1 MFRTEITI
9 PPASFDVDH
18 STRLMTI
25 GSCFSETIGQ
35 KLSENRFQIKSNP
48 FGTIFNPI
56 SIFKLLAAAID
67 CRQPGTS
74 GYVQSSGIH
83 QHLDFHSQF
92 GAASKTELASTLD
105 KTVISTHEFLK
116 SADVL
121 IITSGSAMV
130 YEYQKTTEIVAN
142 CHKLPQR
149 EFRKFMLNTDLIIS
163 AFEALLEK
171 LNAFNNQLQI
181 ILTVSPVRHIKDT
194 LVANSLSKAL
204 LRAACDEIV
213 QKYNNVSYFP
223 SFEIMMDDLRDY
235 RFYKPDM
242 LHPNETAEEYIWNK
256 FVNTYMSHE
265 TTTTISEWNKIL
277 KAMSHKPF
285 NPTSEAHQKFIS
297 ETISKLSGFS
307 NKFDVSDELEA
318 LKRRLI

>member
-9 PPASFDVDH
+9 PPVSFHVDH

-25 GSCFSETIGQ
+25 GSCFSEAMGQ
-35 KLSENRFQIKSNP
+35 KLSENRFQVKSNP

-56 SIFKLLAAAID
+56 SIFKLLEVAID
-67 CRQPGTS
+67 CSQPSKS

-92 GAASKTELASTLD
+92 GAVSKTELTSTLERA
-105 KTVISTHEFLK
+105 VISTHDFLK

-121 IITSGSAMV
+121 IITSGSAIV
-130 YEYQKTTEIVAN
+130 YEYQKTTKIVTN

-149 EFRKFMLNTDLIIS
+149 EFRKFMLHTDLITS
-163 AFEALLEK
+163 AFNVLLEK
-171 LNAFNNQLQI
+171 LNAFNDQLQI
-181 ILTVSPVRHIKDT
+181 ILTISPVRHVRDT
-194 LVANSLSKAL
+194 LVTNSLSKAL
-204 LRAACDEIV
+204 LKTTSNEIV

-223 SFEIMMDDLRDY
+223 SFEIMIDDLRDY

-256 FVNTYMSHE
+256 FVETYMSDE
-265 TTTTISEWNKIL
+265 TINTICEWKKIL

-285 NPTSEAHQKFIS
+285 NPESEAHQKFIS
-297 ETISKLSGFS
+297 ETISKLHGFS
-307 NKFDVSDELEA
+307 NKFEVSDELEA